1 MWIILQVNKKPANSS
16 EGDCIQ
22 LTKMYEEQKTNFH
35 FLHTTKSKVL
45 WIIEVNV
52 AAKNY

>member
-22 LTKMYEEQKTNFH
+22 LTKMYEEQKTNFQ
-35 FLHTTKSKVL
+35 VL